1 MSNATTPNVVRAGWI
16 MTASLLLSRVLGL
29 IREAVISGRFGMGA
43 ETDAYVLS
51 FQIPD
56 IIFFLIAGGALSAAF
71 IPVFSEYFH
80 TNREEDAWRVFN
92 SLFGIMS
99 AALLVVITLAWIFA
113 EPLTY
118 VVAMEATANREM
130 VAYLSRI
137 VLPAQ

>member
-118 VVAMEATANREM
+118 VVAMEATT
-130 VAYLSRI
+130 
-137 VLPAQ
+137 